1 MLNSFQRGK
10 SKTLMV
16 VVLLFVAALLYKH
29 MSAVSS
35 DTQVMGEAR
44 DANGNLIPLLVTS
57 SVGELDLTLKSLGV
71 GITCRNFFYLTSFYQ
86 QSYIR
91 MAIDNIFPRPCWM
104 LISVLGLERTLN

>member
-29 MSAVSS
+29 MSAVSSDTQISS

-71 GITCRNFFYLTSFYQ
+71 GITCRKKF
-86 QSYIR
+86 I
-91 MAIDNIFPRPCWM
+91 
-104 LISVLGLERTLN
+104 

>member
-1 MLNSFQRGK
+1 MGMRREEMLNSFQRGK
-10 SKTLMV
+10 SETLMV

-71 GITCRNFFYLTSFYQ
+71 GITCRNFF
-86 QSYIR
+86 I
-91 MAIDNIFPRPCWM
+91 
-104 LISVLGLERTLN
+104 